1 MFGRGILV
9 TQLLIPFSPPLL
21 SPTNSTQTKPTMA
34 TTAEATPADVSVTVS
49 SGAGAGA
56 ATTGATPATG
66 AQQGNA

>member
-1 MFGRGILV
+1 MFGRVSWSHL
-9 TQLLIPFSPPLL
+9 PDPLL
-21 SPTNSTQTKPTMA
+21 ASAPFANQLTQTKPTMA